1 MGALI
6 NLIIF
11 LVLMTLG
18 YVFGRMAEN
27 RHYRSIRQ
35 REEEMRTLLVIP
47 QKYPSPQYARHHSE
61 LVSGN
66 VVISVDYFKTFVAG
80 LRGFF
85 GGRIGAYE
93 SLLDRARREAVLRM
107 QEQAKVLGADAVYNL
122 KFETARIGQNAGQGL
137 GSVEV
142 LAYGTALLP
151 PPPNNH
157 NPNTHN
163 TISYQQP

>member
-1 MGALI
+1 ME
-6 NLIIF
+6 LIIKLVIF
-11 LVLMTLG
+11 LLLLTMG

-35 REEEMRTLLVIP
+35 REDALRSLLVMP
-47 QKYPSPQYARHHSE
+47 KKYPPPQYARYESE

-80 LRGFF
+80 LRSIF

-107 QEQAKVLGADAVYNL
+107 QEQAQAIGAEAVYNL
-122 KFETARIGQNAGQGL
+122 KFETARIGQSAGQGL

-142 LAYGTALLP
+142 LAYGTAMLP
-151 PPPNNH
+151 PSVYGEQTPVA
-157 NPNTHN
+157 
-163 TISYQQP
+163 QA